1 MKNKT
6 AIFIVSLLTAVIVLI
21 AVYDVW
27 AISKGGTEA
36 SISHLIFVWSY
47 KYPMF
52 TFMAGMISGI
62 LAGHLFWRIRDTAE
76 TKKISDSTRD

>member
-6 AIFIVSLLTAVIVLI
+6 ATFIVSLLAIVTVLI

-36 SISHLIFVWSY
+36 SISHLLFVWSY

-52 TFMAGMISGI
+52 TWLAGFTPGV
-62 LAGHLFWRIRDTAE
+62 LVGHLFWRIRDTAE
-76 TKKISDSTRD
+76 TKKISDSSRD